1 MTLYKY
7 KLFQPWTLAG
17 PQRIIFGMNL
27 ENKVFKGLPRLVPYN
42 TSIIGIDFP
51 FRVRSGYGGI

>member
-7 KLFQPWTLAG
+7 KLFQHRTLAN
-17 PQRIIFGMNL
+17 PLRFIFGMNL

-42 TSIIGIDFP
+42 ISISGID
-51 FRVRSGYGGI
+51 SSL